1 MIDDLL
7 VTLTASWYS
16 SGGGSTL
23 KVNGV
28 SVKLEEE
35 IQVTVKLTAS

>member
-7 VTLTASWYS
+7 VTLTASWYNGS
-16 SGGGSTL
+16 GSTL

>member
-1 MIDDLL
+1 MTDDLL
-7 VTLTASWYS
+7 VTLTASWYNGS
-16 SGGGSTL
+16 GSTL

-35 IQVTVKLTAS
+35 IQVTVKLTVS